1 MRIDNLK
8 TLKVV
13 LRNGNYTDIG
23 GYPLFIV
30 DEEGDAYHVHCVRHV
45 FRSVVKDT
53 KNNKGGYIMKG
64 VEVNWENKDLE
75 CYICHKYI
83 ESAYGE

>member
-30 DEEGDAYHVHCVRHV
+30 DEEGDAYHVHCVRKI
-45 FRSVVKDT
+45 FKSVVKDT

-64 VEVNWENKDLE
+64 VAVNWECDAIYCYE
-75 CYICHKYI
+75 CHGVI